1 VTIHTKPPRG
11 EPLLPDPSVL
21 RLFGFRPLGFGADY
35 DARLRRSLLPAL
47 LELPG
52 LREAYVG
59 RRGPDESGER
69 MIVSIWQ
76 SGDAMA
82 AARVGGEE
90 DLLEIETVE
99 EVGPCHLEIVTLAAD
114 LPFDRADPAAV
125 LRIFR
130 GQVREGELD
139 RYVEEARSGTLADAA
154 GPHGPVGLYLGPQ
167 PPDRFVT
174 VSVWTGWE
182 SIEAATHGNIR
193 QPIATSNAARL
204 VGGTAAHYEIV
215 PGAAHRVD
223 GVGPVAG

>member
-1 VTIHTKPPRG
+1 M
-11 EPLLPDPSVL
+11 PDPPVL

-35 DARLRRSLLPAL
+35 DARLRRTLLPAL

-59 RRGPDESGER
+59 RRGPDDSGER

-76 SGDAMA
+76 SADAMA
-82 AARVGGEE
+82 AAQGAGDG
-90 DLLEIETVE
+90 DLLEIETAE
-99 EVGPCHLEIVTLAAD
+99 EVGPCRLEYVTLAVD
-114 LPFDRADPAAV
+114 LPFDRADRAQV

-139 RYVEEARSGTLADAA
+139 LYVEEARNGTLADAA

-204 VGGTAAHYEIV
+204 VGGTATHYELV
-215 PGAAHRVD
+215 PGAAHRMD
-223 GVGPVAG
+223 GVGPAAS

>member
-1 VTIHTKPPRG
+1 
-11 EPLLPDPSVL
+11 LDASVL

-35 DARLRRSLLPAL
+35 DARLRRTLLPAF

-59 RRGPDESGER
+59 RRGPDDSGER
-69 MIVSIWQ
+69 MIVSIWH

-82 AARVGGEE
+82 AAQVSGGEGE
-90 DLLEIETVE
+90 LIEIETAE
-99 EVGPCHLEIVTLAAD
+99 EVGPCRLELVTLAVD
-114 LPFDRADPAAV
+114 LPFERADRAQV

-139 RYVEEARSGTLADAA
+139 QYVEEARNGTLADAA

-167 PPDRFVT
+167 SPDRFLT

-193 QPIATSNAARL
+193 QPMATSNAARL
-204 VGGTAAHYEIV
+204 VGGTAVHYEVV
-215 PGAAHRVD
+215 PGAAHRM
-223 GVGPVAG
+223 AR

>member
-1 VTIHTKPPRG
+1 M
-11 EPLLPDPSVL
+11 PDRSVL

-35 DARLRRSLLPAL
+35 DARLRQSLLPAL

-59 RRGPDESGER
+59 RRGPDDSGER
-69 MIVSIWQ
+69 IIVSIWT

-82 AARVGGEE
+82 AAQSAGDG
-90 DLLEIETVE
+90 DLLEIETAE
-99 EVGPCHLEIVTLAAD
+99 EVGPCRLEIVTLAVD
-114 LPFDRADPAAV
+114 LPFERADGPQV
-125 LRIFR
+125 LRVFR

-139 RYVEEARSGTLADAA
+139 LYVEEARNGTLADAA

-167 PPDRFVT
+167 PPDRFLT

-204 VGGTAAHYEIV
+204 VGGTATHYEVV
-215 PGAAHRVD
+215 PGAAHRLSD
-223 GVGPVAG
+223 LG

>member
-1 VTIHTKPPRG
+1 
-11 EPLLPDPSVL
+11 LPDPSVL

-35 DARLRRSLLPAL
+35 DARLRRTLLPPF

-59 RRGPDESGER
+59 RRGPDDSGER
-69 MIVSIWQ
+69 TIVSIWQ
-76 SGDAMA
+76 SGDAMSA
-82 AARVGGEE
+82 AQVTRGDG
-90 DLLEIETVE
+90 DLMEIETAE
-99 EVGPCHLEIVTLAAD
+99 EVGTCRLEFVTLAVE
-114 LPFDRADPAAV
+114 LPFDRADRAQV

-130 GQVREGELD
+130 GQVRQGELD
-139 RYVEEARSGTLADAA
+139 LYVEEARNGTLADAA

-174 VSVWTGWE
+174 VSLWSGWE

-204 VGGTAAHYEIV
+204 VGGTATHYEVV
-215 PGAAHRVD
+215 PGAAHRMD
-223 GVGPVAG
+223 GAGPTSS